1 MTSLPHSKKLGG
13 GFLFGW
19 PLTFLSGQNFNY
31 TTATQIC
38 QAENS
43 YNFAQIFIPKFV
55 HFTYCV
61 FYWFSVY

>member
-13 GFLFGW
+13 GFYFGW

-31 TTATQIC
+31 TTAAQIC
-38 QAENS
+38 QAENRC
-43 YNFAQIFIPKFV
+43 NFAQIFLPKFV
-55 HFTYCV
+55 HFAYCI